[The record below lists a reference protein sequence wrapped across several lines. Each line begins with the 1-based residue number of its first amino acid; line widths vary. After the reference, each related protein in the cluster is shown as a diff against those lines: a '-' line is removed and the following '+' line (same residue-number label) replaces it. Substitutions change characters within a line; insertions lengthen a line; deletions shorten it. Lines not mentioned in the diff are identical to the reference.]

1 MWHCMC
7 ANAPLWN
14 DGQYPQPPP
23 PSPFSMLWFGY
34 SWLKI
39 PSMIEMRAGG
49 LATAWSQQVAEM
61 MVETTETR
69 GCWIIYRGPGF
80 LVVVWFGSSCPFP
93 PSPVSKLDRR
103 HTRRRGGKGLGA
115 EPNHTTAGKSGS
127 SINHSILSDWNDSLQ
142 LDEAERPSRDSFVI
156 LFTVYRYHNFVYSVR
171 ARNYKF

>member
-1 MWHCMC
+1 MC
-7 ANAPLWN
+7 QRPTVKRR
-14 DGQYPQPPP
+14 PVSTTPP
-23 PSPFSMLWFGY
+23 PFSMLWFGY
-34 SWLKI
+34 SWLKF
-39 PSMIEMRAGG
+39 PSMIEMMTGG

-69 GCWIIYRGPGF
+69 GCWMIYRGPGF
-80 LVVVWFGSSCPFP
+80 LAVVWFGSSCPFP

-103 HTRRRGGKGLGA
+103 HTRRRGGGVGRGA
-115 EPNHTTAGKSGS
+115 ESYHRRKVWS
-127 SINHSILSDWNDSLQ
+127 SINHSILSDRNDSLQ